1 MPSRKDQLL
10 RHLSILRK
18 IQVNPHLTAQDLA
31 VELEVSTRTVFRDI
45 KALSESNFP
54 IYYDEGYRLPEK
66 YFFPQ
71 VNFDVEELVALF
83 ISSSF
88 LKRQRELPY
97 YRSIKRALEKIEASL
112 QPEYRKILGDLGSQ
126 FAVGISEGVYEEASF
141 RVMELINN
149 AILDR
154 RRLNIRYHTYT
165 TDAITTRS
173 VDPYGVFFS
182 QDNWYLVA
190 YCHLRHAIR
199 EFNIKRIREA
209 SITDEKFNLP
219 PGFKISHYLV
229 HNWDFGEAD
238 QITVSLWHSAA
249 DSRWIREVQWHP
261 TQKIEDQKDGSMIL
275 TVSVRAP
282 ENMIPWILSRKSEIA
297 VLSPGYLKN
306 AVADEIE
313 KMAFRCREGP
323 PQSEGPAQCERVGS

>member
-10 RHLSILRK
+10 RHLTILRK

-31 VELEVSTRTVFRDI
+31 DELEVSARTVFRDI

-54 IYYDEGYRLPEK
+54 IYYDNGYRLPEK

-83 ISSSF
+83 LSSSF
-88 LKRQRELPY
+88 LKKQRELPY
-97 YRSIKRALEKIEASL
+97 YRSIQRALEKIEASL
-112 QPEYRKILGDLGSQ
+112 QPEYRKILGEMESR

-141 RVMELINN
+141 RVMELINS
-149 AILDR
+149 AILER
-154 RRLNIRYHTYT
+154 RRMNIRYHTYT
-165 TDAITTRS
+165 TDAVSTRS

-190 YCHLRHAIR
+190 WCHYRKAIR
-199 EFNIKRIREA
+199 EFNIKRIKEA
-209 SITDEKFNLP
+209 SITGETFSLP
-219 PGFKISHYLV
+219 PGFKVSNYLV

-238 QITVSLWHSAA
+238 QISVSLWHSAA
-249 DSRWIREVQWHP
+249 DARWIREVQWHP
-261 TQKIEDQKDGSMIL
+261 TQVIEEQKDGSIVL
-275 TVSVRAP
+275 SVSVRAP

-297 VLSPGYLKN
+297 VLSPLYLRN
-306 AVADEIE
+306 AVAEEIE
-313 KMAFRCREGP
+313 RMASRCREGP
-323 PQSEGPAQCERVGS
+323 PGGKPAGN

>member
-31 VELEVSTRTVFRDI
+31 AELEVSIRTVFRDI

-54 IYYDEGYRLPEK
+54 IYYDNGYRLPEK

-83 ISSSF
+83 LSSSF
-88 LKRQRELPY
+88 LLKQKVLPY
-97 YRSIKRALEKIEASL
+97 HRSISRALEKIEASL
-112 QPEYRKILGDLGSQ
+112 QPEYRKILRDLESQ
-126 FAVGISEGVYEEASF
+126 FAVGLSEGVYEEASF
-141 RVMELINN
+141 RVMELINS
-149 AILDR
+149 AIIER
-154 RRLNIRYHTYT
+154 RSLNICYHTYT
-165 TDAITTRS
+165 TDAITTRC

-190 YCHLRHAIR
+190 YCHARHAIR
-199 EFNIKRIREA
+199 EFNIKRVRDA
-209 SITDEKFNLP
+209 SVTDKTFNLP
-219 PGFKISHYLV
+219 SGFKISQYLV

-238 QITVSLWHSAA
+238 QITISLWHSAA
-249 DSRWIREVQWHP
+249 DARWIREVQWHP
-261 TQKIEDQKDGSMIL
+261 TQKIEDQKDGSVIM

-282 ENMIPWILSRKSEIA
+282 ENMIPWILSRKSEIT
-297 VLSPGYLKN
+297 VLSPEFLKT

-313 KMAFRCREGP
+313 KMSLRYEGGTT
-323 PQSEGPAQCERVGS
+323 QRDRNES